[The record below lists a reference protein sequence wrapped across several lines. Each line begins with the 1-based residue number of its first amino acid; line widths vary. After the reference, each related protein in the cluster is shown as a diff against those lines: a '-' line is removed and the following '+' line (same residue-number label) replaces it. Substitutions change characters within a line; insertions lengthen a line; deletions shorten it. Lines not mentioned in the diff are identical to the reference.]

1 MNQKSKLWLT
11 MGTISASALAIAPI
25 AVVASCATTVSPS
38 QAVAEALE
46 GADVVKFD
54 TGKGEYTRAQINEF
68 AADKKQDFLKELKIS
83 LPANIDPNQ
92 FTLSINSFTPD
103 IESNEPKVKF
113 TIDVKNKNDENEPVA
128 TSKLITLA
136 VTLKDDSVSSPTF
149 K

>member
-1 MNQKSKLWLT
+1 

-46 GADVVKFD
+46 GDGVVTFA
-54 TGKGEYTRAQINEF
+54 TGKGQYTKTQINEF
-68 AADKKQDFLKELKIS
+68 AADKKQNFLQELKIE
-83 LPANIDPNQ
+83 LPANIDSNQ

-103 IESNEPKVKF
+103 IEGSEPKVKF
-113 TIDVKNKNDENEPVA
+113 TIDVKNNNDQNEPVA
-128 TSKLITLA
+128 TSRPITLA
-136 VTLKDDSVSSPTF
+136 VTLKDDSSSPTF